1 MTTVAAIRGFFAIPP
16 GTKQSA
22 CEKCGQPIWWIE
34 HRCKPKR
41 KGEIGKLSR
50 IPISIKNDIRAAAP
64 TDTTWG
70 QGFNH
75 FADCIYADSF
85 RRTSRNGGADM

>member
-1 MTTVAAIRGFFAIPP
+1 MTTVAAFRGFFAIPP
-16 GTKQSA
+16 GTKPTP
-22 CEKCGQPIWWIE
+22 CEKCRQLVYWIE

-41 KGEIGKLSR
+41 KGEPGKISR
-50 IPISIKNDIRAAAP
+50 LPISIKNDVHAQAP

-70 QGFNH
+70 QGFSH

-85 RRTSRNGGADM
+85 RRHA